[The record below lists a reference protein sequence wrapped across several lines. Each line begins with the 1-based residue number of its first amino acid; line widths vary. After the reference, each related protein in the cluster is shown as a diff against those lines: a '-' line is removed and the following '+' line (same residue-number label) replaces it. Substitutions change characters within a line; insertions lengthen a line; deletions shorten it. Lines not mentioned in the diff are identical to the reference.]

1 MVPVRL
7 TVTLFVRPC
16 VRMTELVKGF
26 DIKGFYWSLNWTTPT
41 NTLRRTHDFLRALCL
56 ESVNISRSENDLN
69 RHPEKL
75 NTRNVFRVSII
86 VFEVG

>member
-1 MVPVRL
+1 V
-7 TVTLFVRPC
+7 
-16 VRMTELVKGF
+16 
-26 DIKGFYWSLNWTTPT
+26 T

-56 ESVNISRSENDLN
+56 KSVNISRSENDLN

-75 NTRNVFRVSII
+75 NTRHIFRIIIII